1 MKFYDLDYTRTK
13 NNLYVL
19 SGGDFL
25 IGCSLKFDKLSF
37 GTCTFD
43 SGEIKYPDSR
53 LIEKFQIIKNDKNL
67 IPIRIMNLRN
77 PYSLRD
83 DLNYKNSNW
92 GKMFLQKEQY
102 EIISQGLRG
111 KWDMGGFGDS
121 LFKYLSYLDQSFL
134 QYLNYWRN

>member
-13 NNLYVL
+13 NNIYVL
-19 SGGDFL
+19 SGGDFM

-43 SGEIKYPDSR
+43 SSEIIYPDSR
-53 LIEKFQIIKNDKNL
+53 LIERVQIIKNDKNL
-67 IPIRIMNLRN
+67 IPIRIMSLKN

-83 DLNYKNSNW
+83 DLDYKNSNW
-92 GKMFLQKEQY
+92 NKMFLQKEHY

-111 KWDMGGFGDS
+111 KWDMGDFGDS
-121 LFKYLSYLDQSFL
+121 LFKYLSYSDYNFF
-134 QYLNYWRN
+134 QYLNYLIN